1 MLFDP
6 EDGGIVFQRNIS
18 GLLLD
23 TVIFGI
29 VIVTQKM
36 LLWLKAMKRVKGIQ

>member
-6 EDGGIVFQRNIS
+6 EDGGIVFHRNIS

-23 TVIFGI
+23 TVMFGI
-29 VIVTQKM
+29 VIITQEM
-36 LLWLKAMKRVKGIQ
+36 LL